1 MCFPDLQG
9 SNAVML
15 LSQQTSSPPLSLL
28 FFKQFFPS
36 KSLFPTETVFLP
48 LSSAFLLE

>member
-15 LSQQTSSPPLSLL
+15 LSQQTSFPSSL
-28 FFKQFFPS
+28 FAIFQTIFPS